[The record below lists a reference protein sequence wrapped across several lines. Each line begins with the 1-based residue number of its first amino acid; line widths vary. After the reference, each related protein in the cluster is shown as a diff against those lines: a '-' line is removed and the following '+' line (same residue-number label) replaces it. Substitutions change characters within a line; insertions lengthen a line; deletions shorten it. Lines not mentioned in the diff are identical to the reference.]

1 MRVIE
6 AIEKWD
12 IVIGTEIEVSGIAEI
27 SGCMS
32 VIYDHINKKRISDP
46 IMPGILVH
54 GDQLATLVQSLPNP
68 LPGKAGSEILYIVK
82 VRILGI
88 VANTGYTFAPLKFGH
103 IYKIEF
109 DDEYIG
115 LQSLIVNERL
125 KDIVFTIDRK
135 LTTQEVK
142 RFKYYFPTFINMVE
156 LKKHLESGQS
166 LVLVSRVLESELLE
180 HVQFLERLDIKF
192 ELNDSP
198 IEMVFGVCRS
208 VVKVQHLVG

>member
-1 MRVIE
+1 MRVAE

-27 SGCMS
+27 SGCIS

-54 GDQLATLVQSLPNP
+54 GDQLATLAQSLPNP
-68 LPGKAGSEILYIVK
+68 LLSYTGSEVLHIVQ

-88 VANTGYTFAPLKFGH
+88 VANTGYTFAPLRFGH
-103 IYKIEF
+103 IYEIEF
-109 DDEYIG
+109 DDEYTG
-115 LQSLIVNERL
+115 MQSMIVNERL

-135 LTTQEVK
+135 LTTQEIK

-156 LKKHLESGQS
+156 LKKYLESGQS
-166 LVLVSRVLESELLE
+166 LVLASRVLESELVE
-180 HVQFLERLDIKF
+180 HVQFLERIDIKF
-192 ELNDSP
+192 ELYDSP
-198 IEMVFGVCRS
+198 VENGFWGMP
-208 VVKVQHLVG
+208 